1 MWVDLNEVKLNNGNI
16 TTHLLILRFVSNNL
30 QTELI
35 LVLSTKSN
43 YMQPFSTFLIISI
56 ALFINFTCVKAIA
69 NETNSL
75 PTVNVGV
82 LKYGT
87 VNWEMAVI
95 KHHQLDKKHKFNLKI
110 TPLSTKNA
118 SAVALQSNAVDI
130 ILSDWLWVN
139 RQRFNNKNFTLFPT
153 TIAAGGL
160 YIPGDSKVKSLLDLN
175 QVKIGIAGGAVDKN
189 WLLLQAYAQQ
199 KYQLNINEKAEI
211 VFASP
216 PLLNRFMQKGDLDA
230 SINFWHYSARLQA
243 DGFKLLVSVSQMLTK
258 LGVDNNLP
266 LLGWVFDQTWATNN
280 NQAIT
285 GFIQASIEAKK
296 ILLSSNEEWE
306 RIRPLTKAENDQ
318 VFSALKNG
326 CRNIILRKFGQEEI
340 QASQKVFT
348 ILAKQGGQ
356 TLVGKATEL
365 DNATFWHQSNV
376 NLSLP
381 ENINILDNDR

>member
-1 MWVDLNEVKLNNGNI
+1 EN
-16 TTHLLILRFVSNNL
+16 
-30 QTELI
+30 
-35 LVLSTKSN
+35 
-43 YMQPFSTFLIISI
+43 
-56 ALFINFTCVKAIA
+56 
-69 NETNSL
+69 NSL
-75 PTVNVGV
+75 PIVNVGV

-95 KHHQLDKKHKFNLKI
+95 KHHQLDKKYQFNLKI

-118 SAVALQSNAVDI
+118 SAVALQSKAVDI

-139 RQRFNNKNFTLFPT
+139 HQRFNNKHFTLFPT

-160 YIPGDSKVKSLLDLN
+160 YISGNSKVKSLLDLN

-230 SINFWHYSARLQA
+230 AINFWHYSARLKA
-243 DGFKLLVSVSQMLTK
+243 DGFKLLVSVSQMLTE
-258 LGVDNNLP
+258 LGVNNNLP
-266 LLGWVFDQTWATNN
+266 LLGWVFDQTWADSN
-280 NQAIT
+280 NQAVT

-296 ILLSSNEEWE
+296 ILLSSDEEWL
-306 RIRPLTKAENDQ
+306 RIKPLTKAENPQ
-318 VFSALKNG
+318 VFTTLKNG
-326 CRNIILRKFGQEEI
+326 YRDIILRKFGQEEI
-340 QASQKVFT
+340 KASQKVFT

-356 TLVGKATEL
+356 TLVGKATML
-365 DNATFWHQSNV
+365 DKDTFWHNSNV
-376 NLSLP
+376 NLALP
-381 ENINILDNDR
+381 SNINVPGSDQ

>member
-1 MWVDLNEVKLNNGNI
+1 
-16 TTHLLILRFVSNNL
+16 
-30 QTELI
+30 
-35 LVLSTKSN
+35 
-43 YMQPFSTFLIISI
+43 MQSFSIFLIISI
-56 ALFINFTCVKAIA
+56 ALLVNFNCVQAIA
-69 NETNSL
+69 NETENL

-87 VNWEMAVI
+87 VNWEMAII
-95 KHHQLDKKHKFNLKI
+95 KNHQLDKKYHFNLKV
-110 TPLSTKNA
+110 TSLSTKNA
-118 SAVALQSNAVDI
+118 SAVALQSKAVDI

-160 YIPGDSKVKSLLDLN
+160 YIPGDSKAQSLLDLN
-175 QVKIGIAGGAVDKN
+175 QNKIGIAGGAVDKN
-189 WLLLQAYAQQ
+189 WLLLQAYAQK
-199 KYQLNINEKAEI
+199 KYQINIAKNTEI

-230 SINFWHYSARLQA
+230 AINFWHYSARLQA
-243 DGFKLLVSVSQMLTK
+243 DGFKLLISVSQMLTE
-258 LGVDNNLP
+258 LGVDNKLP
-266 LLGWVFDQTWATNN
+266 LLGWVFNQTWANNN
-280 NQAIT
+280 NQAVI

-326 CRNIILRKFGQEEI
+326 YREIILRKFGQDEI

-356 TLVGKATEL
+356 ALVGKATKL
-365 DNATFWHQSNV
+365 DKGTFWHTDKV
-376 NLSLP
+376 NLALP
-381 ENINILDNDR
+381 ENSNLLDSDK